1 MSPAISARPRVRWV
15 TTHLVMGVLAILVL
29 TGCAQAPATTNFGT
43 AEADAATSQVQS
55 VTASGPTLG
64 TVPVWLREH
73 GILLWT
79 PAVAAAGTYAFE
91 IENVGLQPHDFIVV
105 RTSTIA
111 SIPVRSDRA
120 MLQDMTVIARSPVLQ
135 PDQTTT
141 LLANLDESGSYVV
154 LSGQGQDFGKGMA
167 SILTVGD
174 APNGRVDPLP
184 TPPPDDSETI
194 AVYLVDDAIFMHTQQ
209 VNAGIVTFNVQN
221 IGPSEHDF
229 VVVQWRG
236 APTALPVDDE
246 GELLLDGLMVMASLP
261 AIPGGEAAML
271 EVELEEEFAYVVLS
285 SLPGDYDKGM
295 SAQVLPR

>member
-1 MSPAISARPRVRWV
+1 
-15 TTHLVMGVLAILVL
+15 
-29 TGCAQAPATTNFGT
+29 
-43 AEADAATSQVQS
+43 
-55 VTASGPTLG
+55 
-64 TVPVWLREH
+64 
-73 GILLWT
+73 
-79 PAVAAAGTYAFE
+79 
-91 IENVGLQPHDFIVV
+91 
-105 RTSTIA
+105 
-111 SIPVRSDRA
+111 

-174 APNGRVDPLP
+174 ASNGRVDPLP

-236 APTALPVDDE
+236 DPTALPVDDE

-285 SLPGDYDKGM
+285 SLPGDYDQGM
-295 SAQVLPR
+295 SAQVVPR

>member
-1 MSPAISARPRVRWV
+1 LLASS
-15 TTHLVMGVLAILVL
+15 LVLGVLAIAMLL
-29 TGCAQAPATTNFGT
+29 TACAQAPATTNFGT
-43 AEADAATSQVQS
+43 SEAGEGASSQVQS
-55 VTASGPTLG
+55 VVPSGPTLG

-91 IENVGLQPHDFIVV
+91 IENIGLQAHDFIIV
-105 RTSTIA
+105 RTSSIN

-120 MLQDMTVIARSPVLQ
+120 ILQGLTVIARSPVLQ
-135 PDQTTT
+135 PDQGTTM
-141 LLANLDESGSYVV
+141 LANLSESGSYVV
-154 LSGQGQDFGKGMA
+154 LSSQRQDFGMGMA

-174 APNGRVDPLP
+174 ASNGRVDPLP

-194 AVYLVDDAIFMHTQQ
+194 AAYLVDDAIFLHDQQ

-236 APTALPVDDE
+236 DPTALPVDDE

-261 AIPGGEAAML
+261 PIPGGEAAML
-271 EVELEEEFAYVVLS
+271 EVELDEEFAYVVLS